1 MNIQLM
7 TKRNTYY
14 NSKAQSDHDAA
25 MPRNRLKND
34 ASGDII
40 RIVILFS
47 AIAFTWAFLK

>member
-1 MNIQLM
+1 MSIQFS

-25 MPRNRLKND
+25 MQRNRLKND

-47 AIAFTWAFLK
+47 AIAFTWVNLK